1 MYKRAFETGLLFPL
15 TSDGTW
21 PVFHLLRPR
30 MKLGLD
36 SGVDHWKKNLQV
48 KHPPVFLCKRWD
60 HISPCSWTQHTQP
73 VKLKADARTQ
83 EAKPHEVTRG
93 EEKEPK
99 PNLQPASSL
108 VFIGSQQPGASWL
121 ASRTACKLK
130 CLHVTFL
137 HSLVVRTAPSVCQ
150 PPHSH
155 RLLVPAQEES

>member
-1 MYKRAFETGLLFPL
+1 MASVLFAPSKNEAGSGLRCGSLE
-15 TSDGTW
+15 
-21 PVFHLLRPR
+21 
-30 MKLGLD
+30 
-36 SGVDHWKKNLQV
+36 KNLQV

-60 HISPCSWTQHTQP
+60 HISPCSWTQRTQP
-73 VKLKADARTQ
+73 VKLKAGARTQ
-83 EAKPHEVTRG
+83 EVKPHEVTRG
-93 EEKEPK
+93 EGKEPK

-130 CLHVTFL
+130 CLCVTFL

>member
-1 MYKRAFETGLLFPL
+1 MATVLFALSKNEAGSGLRHGSTVIGEKTSSET
-15 TSDGTW
+15 S
-21 PVFHLLRPR
+21 
-30 MKLGLD
+30 
-36 SGVDHWKKNLQV
+36 
-48 KHPPVFLCKRWD
+48 FLCKRWD
-60 HISPCSWTQHTQP
+60 HVSPCSWTQHTQP
-73 VKLKADARTQ
+73 VKLKAGARTQ

-93 EEKEPK
+93 EGKERK